1 MPRFDFSFPPKN
13 QLTHCRAKSCRLTNS
28 KPNPDLEGNPFLSC
42 RISSVLWPG
51 GAAIFWGAGAVL
63 AGSSQDRFVSPL
75 SFVQPSPSFVSP
87 EDLECVL
94 FSAFL
99 GRGTKPH
106 PQQPLA
112 PSGGGS
118 GVEVL
123 MCWIKPS
130 RWESP
135 FVDEA
140 HLNTSSP

>member
-1 MPRFDFSFPPKN
+1 MPRLDFSFPPKN

-28 KPNPDLEGNPFLSC
+28 KPNPDLEGNPPH
-42 RISSVLWPG
+42 VLQKQQCFMTKQNSD
-51 GAAIFWGAGAVL
+51 FWDAGAVL
-63 AGSSQDRFVSPL
+63 AGSSQGRFVSP
-75 SFVQPSPSFVSP
+75 SPSFMSP

-123 MCWIKPS
+123 MC
-130 RWESP
+130 
-135 FVDEA
+135 
-140 HLNTSSP
+140 